1 MQSLFVPI
9 FLSIALSLFNVSYKL
24 IPAAFNSTPVSYAQ
38 YGYGNSGRYNDDDRR
53 GRNDDDDRYNNDD
66 DDDSNEIPLD
76 GGLSVL
82 AVAGAGFGIMKI
94 RDVRAKKKKQEE
106 N

>member
-24 IPAAFNSTPVSYAQ
+24 IPGAFNSTPVSYAQ
-38 YGYGNSGRYNDDDRR
+38 YGYGNSGRYNDDD
-53 GRNDDDDRYNNDD
+53 DRYNNDD
-66 DDDSNEIPLD
+66 DDDNNEIPMD

-82 AVAGAGFGIMKI
+82 AVAGAGLGIMKI